1 MLDELHGLY
10 IFINIELKNEY
21 HQIRMKERDE
31 WKLSLRLDMGYMSGC
46 LRFDLTNT
54 PNTFIRLMN
63 HVLSAFIRRFFV
75 VYFDNIFMY
84 NERLEEYI
92 NHLSFVLDVLRNKKL
107 YANLEK
113 YTFYMDKV
121 IFLGYVVSTKDI
133 EMDENKMKAIKEWPS

>member
-1 MLDELHGLY
+1 M
-10 IFINIELKNEY
+10 
-21 HQIRMKERDE
+21 
-31 WKLSLRLDMGYMSGC
+31 
-46 LRFDLTNT
+46 RFDLTNA

-63 HVLSAFIRRFFV
+63 HVLSAFIRRFVV

-107 YANLEK
+107 YTNLEN

-133 EMDENKMKAIKEWPS
+133 EMDENKVKAIKEWPPPKSIIEVRSFHGFFSFYR